1 MTRDRRVFAL
11 GALLGVLGVLAAQ
24 AAVSALIAGPGCTPA
39 PLPPGTS
46 VARAFNEQALAAI
59 RRDLPAPTVHARNLY
74 HVSVAMYDAWAAYD
88 PVAAGLVVDEHH
100 HADDVEVAREQA
112 ISAAAHRLLT
122 ARYLDAVGGSDSV
135 PGFDAL
141 LRSRCLDPDELT
153 ATGDGPVALGVRI
166 AEAVLAEASTDGAN
180 EHGGYVPPDGYEP
193 VNPPLVV
200 AESGVGTLTQPDRWQ
215 PLQIENMIS
224 QNGIPVVDGVQEF
237 IGPHWG
243 FVTGFALPDA
253 GPDGVP
259 MDPGPPPRLDDPAT
273 ADELREE
280 LVEVIALS
288 SRLDPTTSP
297 VIDASPGARGAN
309 TLGADDGAGHERNP
323 ATGRPYP
330 PVPTLQADLER
341 ALAEFWADGPDS
353 ETPPGH
359 WNVLANEVSDALDP
373 DLRIAGEGPV
383 VDRLEW
389 DVKLYLALNAANH
402 DAAIAAWGLKGHY
415 DSARPV
421 TLIRHLGDLGQS
433 SDPRAPAYHPDG
445 LPLVP
450 GLIELAT
457 ADTTAPGSRHAALAG
472 HEGEVV
478 LSAWQGTPEDPEAEL
493 GGVGWV
499 RAVDWVPYQLPTFV
513 TPSFAGYVSGHSTFS
528 HAAAVV
534 LTEFTGDAYVPGGL
548 GSHVVEAGSFE
559 FEVGPATDVLVQWAT
574 YQDAADQ
581 AGRSRLHGGIHIAAD
596 DHEGRLLGAACGE
609 AAWARARQ
617 LFGGTR

>member
-1 MTRDRRVFAL
+1 MIRDRRMFVL
-11 GALLGVLGVLAAQ
+11 GTVLGLLGVLTGQ
-24 AAVSALIAGPGCTPA
+24 AALSALVLGSGCTPT

-46 VARAFNEQALAAI
+46 IARAFNEQALAAI
-59 RRDLPAPTVHARNLY
+59 RRDLPAPTVHARNLF
-74 HVSVAMYDAWAAYD
+74 HLSVAMYDAWAAYD
-88 PVAAGLVVDEHH
+88 PVAVGLVVDEHLE
-100 HADDVEVAREQA
+100 ADDVEVARERA
-112 ISAAAHRLLT
+112 ISVAAHRVLT
-122 ARYLDAVGGSDSV
+122 TRYLDAVGGSDSL
-135 PGFDAL
+135 PEFEAL
-141 LRSRCLDPDELT
+141 LRSRCLDPDDT
-153 ATGDGPVALGVRI
+153 ATTGDDPVALGNRI
-166 AEAVLAEASTDGAN
+166 AEAVLAEASADGAN
-180 EHGGYVPPDGYEP
+180 EYGGYVPPQGYEP

-200 AESGVGTLTQPDRWQ
+200 AESGVGALVEPDRWQ

-243 FVTGFALPDA
+243 FVVGFALPDA
-253 GPDGVP
+253 GPHGLP

-273 ADELREE
+273 ADRLREQ

-297 VIDASPGARGAN
+297 VIDASPGARGGN
-309 TLGADDGAGHERNP
+309 TLGADDGTGYERNP
-323 ATGRPYP
+323 ATGTRYE
-330 PVPTLQADLER
+330 PVPTRHADLAR

-373 DLRIAGEGPV
+373 DLRIGGEGAV

-421 TLIRHLGDLGQS
+421 TLIRHLGGLGQS
-433 SDPRAPAYHPDG
+433 SDADADAYHPDG

-450 GLIELAT
+450 GLIEVAS
-457 ADTTAPGSRHAALAG
+457 ADTTAPGARHADLAG

-478 LSAWQGTPEDPEAEL
+478 LHAWQGTPEDPETEL

-534 LTEFTGDAYVPGGL
+534 LAAYTGDAYVPGGL
-548 GSHVVEAGSFE
+548 GSHTVEAGSFE
-559 FEVGPATDVLVQWAT
+559 FEVGPDTDVVLQWAT
-574 YQDAADQ
+574 YADAADQ
-581 AGRSRLHGGIHIAAD
+581 AGRSRLYGGIHIAAD
-596 DHEGRLLGAACGE
+596 DHEGRRVGAACGA
-609 AAWARARQ
+609 AAWDRAQR
-617 LFGGTR
+617 LFGGER